1 MIIFAIESSCDET
14 AASVI
19 RAENGKITLL
29 SSIVSSQI
37 EIHALYGGVVP
48 EIASRAHCEA
58 VSNVSREAVEA
69 AGIAFSDI
77 DAVAVTFAPGL
88 IGSLLVG
95 VSFAKSLA
103 MTLNVPIIPIDHIN
117 AHVAAAYLEN
127 EDLKPPYLAL
137 VVSGGHTSLYEVADY
152 VTFNEIGGTR
162 DDACGEAFDK
172 VGRVM
177 GLPYPGGAA
186 MDKMAA
192 RGFEMFDLSAKNALK
207 FPSPATADDSL
218 DYSFSGLKTAV
229 INYIHTEKQKA
240 KSDTL
245 PDEKRC
251 EIAAAFTKAVC
262 EGVTKKLSRALERY
276 ASSPIAESL
285 SPETEGTP
293 KIGGRPCRLV
303 MAGGVAANSHLRK
316 AVAETCAKHGVKF
329 IVPSLKLC
337 GDNAAMVAAEGYY
350 MYEMGITG
358 DLALNAFASDEA
370 SGEYLDSRR
379 KLR

>member
-1 MIIFAIESSCDET
+1 MYIFAIESSCDET
-14 AASVI
+14 AAAVI
-19 RAENGKITLL
+19 HVENDRITLL
-29 SSIVSSQI
+29 SNVVSSQI

-58 VSNVSREAVEA
+58 ISNVSREAVET
-69 AGIAFSDI
+69 AGISFSDI
-77 DAVAVTFAPGL
+77 DAIAVTFAPGL

-103 MTLNVPIIPIDHIN
+103 MTLNVPIISVNHIE

-137 VVSGGHTSLYEVADY
+137 VVSGGHTSLYEVSDY
-152 VTFNEIGGTR
+152 ATFNEIGGTR

-186 MDKMAA
+186 MDRMAA
-192 RGFEMFDLSAKNALK
+192 QGFEMFDLKAKNSLK
-207 FPSPATADDSL
+207 FPSPAVADDTL
-218 DYSFSGLKTAV
+218 DFSFSGLKTAV

-251 EIAAAFTKAVC
+251 EIAAAFTKTVC
-262 EGVTKKLSRALERY
+262 EGVTKKLAL
-276 ASSPIAESL
+276 ALQTI
-285 SPETEGTP
+285 GT
-293 KIGGRPCRLV
+293 KTLV

-316 AVAETCAKHGVKF
+316 AVGETCTKHGVKF

-337 GDNAAMVAAEGYY
+337 GDNAAMTAAEGYY
-350 MYEMGITG
+350 MYKLGMTA
-358 DLALNAFASDEA
+358 DLSLNAYASDEA
-370 SGEYLDSRR
+370 AEEYMDSLR
-379 KLR
+379 K

>member
-1 MIIFAIESSCDET
+1 MYIFAIESSCDET

-19 RAENGKITLL
+19 RVDDGKITLL
-29 SSIVSSQI
+29 SNVVSSQI

-58 VSNVSREAVEA
+58 ISNVSREAIET
-69 AGIAFSDI
+69 AGISFVDI
-77 DAVAVTFAPGL
+77 SAVAVTFAPGL

-103 MTLNVPIIPIDHIN
+103 MTLNVPIIPVDHIN

-127 EDLKPPYLAL
+127 EELKPPYLAL

-192 RGFEMFDLSAKNALK
+192 QGFEMFDLSAKNALK
-207 FPSPATADDSL
+207 FPSPAVTDDSL

-262 EGVTKKLSRALERY
+262 EGVTKKLSRALVTTGY
-276 ASSPIAESL
+276 K
-285 SPETEGTP
+285 T
-293 KIGGRPCRLV
+293 LV

-316 AVAETCAKHGVKF
+316 AVADVCAKHGVKF

-337 GDNAAMVAAEGYY
+337 GDNAAMVAAEGYH
-350 MYEMGITG
+350 MLQMGITG
-358 DLALNAFASDEA
+358 DLAMNAFASDEA
-370 SGEYLDSRR
+370 SEAYLTSRR
-379 KLR
+379 KDI